1 VQTNDKQ
8 TPINYADVSKIL
20 IAFIRL
26 ILFSY
31 HCISQPSVH

>member
-20 IAFIRL
+20 IAFIR
-26 ILFSY
+26 IIFFSY
-31 HCISQPSVH
+31 CISQLNVIN